1 MFKLFEKSKKN
12 NVSIEEIHE
21 TFFTEVDRLLA
32 TAKLSNSLYTDKQD
46 LIDKCERLKAL
57 GFTSTKEIKE
67 AESEIKRLKSLKE
80 ENIGKQELIEAINY
94 FNTTYPNY
102 KFITEDSVNKIC
114 EKYGL
119 IFYEISRYKGSVPD
133 VNLKHIEEFSI
144 NDNDECYFAETINRY
159 GSNNYNQ
166 RYVNKE
172 EYNNIINTNNK
183 LKYYDDH
190 VTKCPLEIAAP
201 LKDFNTVGMKI
212 KNNKMVENKTLD
224 PIVLKP
230 VIYKDKKHYLI
241 VTAWG

>member
-67 AESEIKRLKSLKE
+67 AESEIERLKLLKE

-94 FNTTYPNY
+94 FNITYPNY

-114 EKYGL
+114 EKYEL
-119 IFYEISRYKGSVPD
+119 IFYKISRYMGSVPD

-144 NDNDECYFAETINRY
+144 NFNDECYFAETIGRY
-159 GSNNYNQ
+159 DSGNYNQ

-172 EYNNIINTNNK
+172 EHDIINNN
-183 LKYYDDH
+183 YTTFCDDRA
-190 VTKCPLEIAAP
+190 TKCPLEIAAP
-201 LKDFNTVGMKI
+201 LKDFNTVGIKI
-212 KNNKMVENKTLD
+212 KNNKIVENEIPD

-230 VIYKDKKHYLI
+230 VIFKDKKYYLI